1 MIRNSL
7 NDFYLINRVDHIQ
20 DLCRNK
26 KVLHLG
32 ATDAPGTVEALKN
45 NRLLHLQI
53 NQVAEYLVGLDINT
67 QMIEWLAQNQNI
79 ENIEY
84 GNIETPDD
92 YPEDHFDIILAGEIM
107 EHLSN
112 PGKAL
117 DAIRKNMQSETRLIV
132 TVPNAYS
139 LKGFMRAIMGHEL
152 IHPDHT
158 LHHSPYTLKSLLER
172 HGFVIESQFSYVN
185 GGKGLAASIANTFLA
200 VFPQLA
206 EGIGVVCK
214 SKINQ

>member
-1 MIRNSL
+1 MITNPINNFCL
-7 NDFYLINRVDHIQ
+7 NKRVSYIQ
-20 DLCRNK
+20 DFCRNK

-32 ATDAPGTVEALKN
+32 ATDAPGTIDAVKN
-45 NRLLHLQI
+45 NRLLHSQI
-53 NQVAEYLVGLDINT
+53 SEVAESLVGLDINT
-67 QMIEWLAQNQNI
+67 KMIVWLAQNQNI
-79 ENIEY
+79 ENIKY
-84 GNIETPDD
+84 GNIENPQD
-92 YPEDHFDIILAGEIM
+92 YPEDNFDIILAGEIM

-117 DAIRKNMQSETRLIV
+117 DAIRKNMHSETKLIV

-139 LKGFMRAIMGHEL
+139 LKGFIRAVTGYEL

-185 GGKGLAASIANTFLA
+185 GGKGLAASITNTFLG

-214 SKINQ
+214 PKINQ